1 MSLLSKD
8 QLAKLI
14 ENGKKIENG
23 SDETVP
29 PIVLLR
35 LPNNPPSAWFLASV
49 DPLNH
54 DKAFG
59 LIEIAGDRPELGYV
73 SIKELEDLRGY
84 KNQGVYHDVLYESA
98 DRLDINLYARMAKDY
113 GQITL
118 RFTERVT
125 KEDLLKFKS

>member
-84 KNQGVYHDVLYESA
+84 KNQGSTMMCFMKALIAWILICMHVWPRIMGKSRCDL
-98 DRLDINLYARMAKDY
+98 
-113 GQITL
+113 Q
-118 RFTERVT
+118 
-125 KEDLLKFKS
+125 KE